1 MLKDRSPLPLM
12 VCVAALLLCPACSSD
27 PIGTTDGGGGE
38 AGGDGGI
45 TFPDMSDGPKGPE
58 CKNNTDCKGGY
69 CVGGA
74 CCPTKQQVCGEAC
87 CKTTETCF
95 ANACVTPGK
104 ICFSTADCDPGQY
117 CEPALGAGGGDG
129 GAADAGPQ
137 PDGKTCLKPAPSAG
151 RCLKLPLKCS
161 DAGAPAPDAGC
172 IPACEYHPQAGLL
185 NATVQWTW
193 GPVAKQYKNMTDVWS
208 TPAVGRVYDTNC
220 DGKLDELDPPSVIV
234 VSGDAKDTCCSCGT
248 GNEDTCKTGVLRLL
262 DGASGQEIW
271 SLRKASSTSKG
282 FAGVSVAIGDI
293 DGDGR
298 LEIAAVTGEG
308 KVVLVDADGKLL
320 RTSDKIIDHVSK
332 ESFGWGGALALG
344 DMDGDGAP
352 EIAYG
357 STVFTTKGTKL
368 TWKFKG
374 SGGIAGGATRAIS
387 TFVDLDGAANG
398 HLELL
403 AGNTAYKADGSIL
416 WQQSGLTDG
425 FPGVGDFDV
434 DGTPEVVLVS
444 KRNIW
449 LLAPKTGKII
459 LGPLLVPGTTKE
471 NGGPPTVADF
481 DGDGK
486 PEIGV
491 AMRQFYYAIKPNFV
505 TKKLD
510 VMWKTENHDLSSSVT
525 GSTVFDFE
533 GDGAAEVVY
542 NDECF
547 LWVYDG
553 KTGKVRFATPTTSFT
568 ATEASLVADVDG
580 DGHAEMLM
588 ISNGADPSDKGWKCD
603 VAPWNKPDPKTGRP
617 AWKPPAGATAYR
629 GITLWRDKAN
639 SWVGSRTLWNQHTYH
654 VSNICDH
661 RDNACGPPNTYGLIP
676 AKEKQNWSVSW
687 LNNFRQNVQDKGIFD
702 APDATLDLAVDCKTP
717 VVLHAYLRNYGFAL
731 LPAGVKVGFFI
742 RTGASDVKLAEVTTS
757 TPLFPGQI
765 KELTYTLKSGE
776 GTVKE
781 SYLAKVLIDPTNP
794 TFHECRSDNNEAGPT
809 KANCTLE

>member
-1 MLKDRSPLPLM
+1 MTAAPRTRARSPT
-12 VCVAALLLCPACSSD
+12 ARPASSRR
-27 PIGTTDGGGGE
+27 
-38 AGGDGGI
+38 
-45 TFPDMSDGPKGPE
+45 
-58 CKNNTDCKGGY
+58 
-69 CVGGA
+69 
-74 CCPTKQQVCGEAC
+74 
-87 CKTTETCF
+87 
-95 ANACVTPGK
+95 
-104 ICFSTADCDPGQY
+104 
-117 CEPALGAGGGDG
+117 
-129 GAADAGPQ
+129 
-137 PDGKTCLKPAPSAG
+137 PAPDAASS
-151 RCLKLPLKCS
+151 CQLKCS

-185 NATVQWTW
+185 NATAQWTW
-193 GPVAKQYKNMTDVWS
+193 GPVAKEYKNFTDVWS

-234 VSGDAKDTCCSCGT
+234 VSGDAKGT
-248 GNEDTCKTGVLRLL
+248 QCAANTGAECRNGVLRLL
-262 DGASGQEIW
+262 DGASGKEIW
-271 SLRKASSTSKG
+271 SLRKASASSVG

-320 RTSDKIIDHVSK
+320 RTSDKIIDHVSNK
-332 ESFGWGGALALG
+332 SFGWGGALALA

-357 STVFTTKGTKL
+357 STVFSTKGTKL
-368 TWKFKG
+368 TWTFKG
-374 SGGIAGGATRAIS
+374 AGGTGGGATRAIS
-387 TFVDLDGAANG
+387 TFVDLDGAHNG

-403 AGNTAYKADGSIL
+403 AGNTAYKADGTQL
-416 WQQSGLTDG
+416 WHQSTLTDG
-425 FPGVGDFDV
+425 YPGVGDFDG
-434 DGTPEVVLVS
+434 DGKPEVVLVS

-449 LLAPKTGKII
+449 LLAPTTGKII
-459 LGPLLVPGTTKE
+459 LGPLLVPGATNE

-491 AMRQFYYAIKPNFV
+491 AMRHFYYAIKPNFT

-510 VMWKTENHDLSSSVT
+510 VLWKTENHDLTSSVT

-588 ISNGADPSDKGWKCD
+588 ISNGADPSSSGWKCD
-603 VAPWNKPDPKTGRP
+603 VDPWNKPDPTTGRP
-617 AWKPPAGATAYR
+617 AWEPPAGATAYR

-639 SWVGSRTLWNQHTYH
+639 SWVGTRTLWNQHTYH
-654 VSNICDH
+654 VTNICDH
-661 RDNACGPPNTYGLIP
+661 RDSACGPPNTYGLIP

-702 APDATLDLAVDCKTP
+702 APDATLDLAVDCSTP

-731 LPAGVKVGFFI
+731 LPAGVKVGFFV

-765 KELTYTLKSGE
+765 QELTYTLKSGE

-794 TFHECRSDNNEAGPT
+794 TFHECRGDNNEAGPT